1 MVRRVTTR
9 RVQKEVIPSSLDQDA
24 SNINHVWIRSLNSSS
39 LTTWS
44 CLIVLLSLQVDIEN
58 ASSRGEQTHQ
68 ENPSLDTPENLV
80 RSADTLIN
88 LQDLYKPIVPKSA
101 INPSQE
107 KVYHIPDWFEL
118 SSLYDTLTSA
128 YFSGF

>member
-1 MVRRVTTR
+1 
-9 RVQKEVIPSSLDQDA
+9 
-24 SNINHVWIRSLNSSS
+24 LNSSS
-39 LTTWS
+39 LMTWS

-80 RSADTLIN
+80 RTVDTLVN
-88 LQDLYKPIVPKSA
+88 LQDLYESIVPTSA

-107 KVYHIPDWFEL
+107 KVYHIPD
-118 SSLYDTLTSA
+118 
-128 YFSGF
+128 